1 MTDFYAVI
9 GNPIAHSKSPIIH
22 HAFAEL
28 THQDIQYER
37 VLAPLDDFAG
47 TVHALISQG
56 FKGANVTVPFK
67 LEAYAMANQLTER
80 AQDAGAVNTLI
91 FTPQGIVGDNTDGIG
106 FIRDLKINLGLE
118 LTSKRVLILGAGGAA
133 RGILGPLI
141 EEKPESLTVANR
153 TVAKA
158 LHLAE
163 AFSGIDKIIG
173 CGYES
178 LGDQSFDLI
187 INATSTSLSGGLPS
201 LGTNLLSQKGFCYDL
216 AYRMGGPTPFVT
228 WGIEQGAL
236 SSHDGL
242 GMLVEQAAEA
252 FYIWRKV
259 RPDTKSVILQLKREQ
274 AN

>member
-37 VLAPLDDFAG
+37 VLALLDDFSG
-47 TVHALISQG
+47 TVHALIAQG

-252 FYIWRKV
+252 FYLWRKV